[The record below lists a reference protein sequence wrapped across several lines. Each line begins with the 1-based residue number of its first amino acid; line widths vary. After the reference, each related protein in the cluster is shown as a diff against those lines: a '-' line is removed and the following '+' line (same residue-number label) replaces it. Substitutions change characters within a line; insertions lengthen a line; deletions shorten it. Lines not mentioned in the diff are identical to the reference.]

1 MTVSLQVNLA
11 PSPPLAVTAAVAE
24 VADVSDA
31 GQLSADIAL
40 SMGQAVLVKGR
51 NAEVWDV
58 VRVDCDRVQVK
69 LRGEAIK
76 KTFYA
81 NQLTVAEDCASD
93 QGTIEGNGGSEPQ
106 PAQQDPV
113 PVPTVVNSTSTQKL
127 RVLVLDSIGSKDPGE
142 PAGFVMV
149 ASSASLVDVRK
160 EIKEDELEVPE
171 SFSFV
176 VDGDLV
182 KSTQE
187 KKVHVEHFVRHGHV
201 CIVPHGDTVVEA
213 AVEPTRESSSAEVSS
228 APDTRSVSGGNKL
241 PVLVGHLSKCV
252 RLISLHQCCMFI
264 CRSNNICAH
273 RNICIAVVAR
283 KQAQMSRWIHGS
295 AKYCAPKLLI
305 FFRSW
310 HTRRVKCHLQPGNNV
325 TSD

>member
-1 MTVSLQVNLA
+1 MIFAAIAFAHQWLYRLQVNLA
-11 PSPPLAVTAAVAE
+11 PSPTLAVTAAVAE

-31 GQLSADIAL
+31 GHLSAATAFIT
-40 SMGQAVLVKGR
+40 GQAVLVKGR

-58 VRVDCDRVQVK
+58 VRVDRDRVQAK

-81 NQLTVAEDCASD
+81 NQLTVAEHCASN
-93 QGTIEGNGGSEPQ
+93 QGTIEGNRGSEPQ
-106 PAQQDPV
+106 PAQDSV
-113 PVPTVVNSTSTQKL
+113 PVPTVVNTTSTQKL
-127 RVLVLDSIGSKDPGE
+127 RVLVLDNIDSKDPGE

-149 ASSASLVDVRK
+149 ASSASLVDVRE

-187 KKVHVEHFVRHGHV
+187 KKVHVEHFVPHGHV

-213 AVEPTRESSSAEVSS
+213 AGEPTRESPSVELSL
-228 APDTRSVSGGNKL
+228 APDTRIVSGGNKL

-252 RLISLHQCCMFI
+252 RLILLHQCCMI
-264 CRSNNICAH
+264 TCRSNNICEH
-273 RNICIAVVAR
+273 RNICIPMITR
-283 KQAQMSRWIHGS
+283 KQAQTSRS
-295 AKYCAPKLLI
+295 
-305 FFRSW
+305 R
-310 HTRRVKCHLQPGNNV
+310 
-325 TSD
+325 